1 MAVASGIKVPI
12 TYEYNEQSLDKLS
25 DNFEQIVKSAQLG
38 PAFDAE
44 INNIRAKFKTAGEEI
59 KRQLETGEIDVE
71 KLNLTGLEKDIEKFA
86 KGIAFVMD
94 EALDDKEIENYTK
107 QVTALAD
114 EIIGKQK
121 EIRDLQ
127 KQRKDLASEK
137 DAFKAKYGL
146 AKMPPDS
153 ALDAERKLAV
163 AEQQLA
169 DSGKGGSEELK
180 QRVAMLKE
188 MIALI
193 ERERQSRSS
202 YYTEELNKVK
212 ESAKIAKESL
222 SFMTTSGLG
231 SQGGKNYSPVVY
243 EREEARVASKEE
255 NIKLVE
261 AVAEGRLDEAAVI
274 YNKIKLD
281 VQKIT
286 EMEAEKLRL
295 EKESLEA
302 KKQSDKIL
310 KDNLRF
316 YKEAEKAQ
324 SDAVVMQIDARK
336 REEEFVK
343 LRARHEG
350 KHTIHNS
357 MTAFGRTQFYKDGK
371 PIQGLTPEENQV
383 PINLREAESS
393 IELVQAKIKE
403 SLKAGNEEQA
413 KALKDHL
420 KVLKDYRKTYTEI
433 LIALGK
439 DIDQSFT
446 KEINIQNEID
456 TLQRLA
462 KQKYS
467 SSGRSKE
474 KYGLEVRKASDFSM
488 ESINKNNAAENLGI
502 EIAALKEKEAL
513 LESIKNIQSKITTDQ
528 FAAREAFKG
537 KFGQDMPT
545 EDLGQAQGMLSAAE
559 EEMAKGGPV
568 DPALQN
574 KVNLYRELIVLLE
587 KEKQSKEEID
597 AKINDAQAVITEKT
611 NKKKEIEV
619 KLDEKKKK
627 LGDENNN
634 VSRRALEIGA
644 ALNVLRD
651 HGIKLTAKQQ
661 KEIEKLNKAVKQA
674 NEDGDDEK
682 KGLLA
687 RAGAT
692 FSYGLIIGQLRRV
705 FQQTLQTVRE
715 LDKAMTEAA
724 VVTSMNRKEAYE
736 LLGGYQQL
744 ARNTGLA
751 TSEISG
757 VVVEFLKQGRT
768 MKDAMELAEVAAKS
782 AKVAGIS
789 AEEAVKYLTSAVNGF
804 GLAAS
809 QAEDIADKFAAVAAS
824 SATDFN
830 ELAIAMSKVSP
841 VAKASGVGVD
851 FMMGVLAKGLE
862 TTREAPENIGT
873 AFKTIFA
880 RMREVTDIGKA
891 TEDGMSLNRV
901 EKALDS
907 IGVRLRD
914 SSGQFRNLE
923 TVLTDV
929 GEKWTT
935 LTSIEQAYIATSLAG
950 TRQQPRLLAIFNDFA
965 RTKELINIS
974 TEATGELAFQHM
986 EYMAG
991 AEAALSQLR
1000 TAWEGFIMA
1009 FTDTELV
1016 IGAINGIT
1024 DFVNFLSDV
1033 IKGLTFGN
1041 SFAGNLLV
1049 LGLVAIAYAGLTP
1062 KIKAN
1067 MQQMALEN
1075 QVAEKSNMTKRKRKQ
1090 LTVEEKLEVQR
1101 LTAAYKTATDVEKKD
1116 ITQKLNGILH
1126 TKLKTFSLKTLTMAV
1141 WANVKAMGAQVIAQ
1155 IVAGAAMFA
1164 AGLIMA
1170 GLVWLY
1176 KELTKTSAE
1185 YAKEISE
1192 NNKQLKELS
1201 DKEKNVKKLVDRFDE
1216 LSRKVTR
1223 TKEELN
1229 EMASIAGELE
1239 NIKIGDQEFN
1249 LSRTDVTGKI
1259 VIDKVAYENFVAAVE
1274 KERQRLLDAN
1284 LVAFNAK
1291 MKGDFATIADVFEKR
1306 PEFVAMA
1313 KKIGYD
1319 FGSQFLTA
1327 MSEKGFS
1334 QENIDK
1340 AMSQLQS
1347 GMAGINPNMFSTFTG
1362 TETQLNN
1369 NIRQL
1374 AVSGLSGLEDF
1385 KSTIQSIE
1393 GGAATIDKATGDIFR
1408 NLARNAPAT
1417 LEEARERINK
1427 GLEDI
1432 GLDVT
1437 TGLGESL
1444 SGNIIGAFSQISF
1457 KFDEEKAKEF
1467 SEKAAGILLNIA
1479 KNSEAT
1485 GLVVGENLTKEVKSE
1500 NLAKE
1505 LDASLTAYRNAI
1517 TAIKADTSL
1526 SDIEE
1531 TVMLS
1536 FITDSMQDENILDF
1550 LEKGGITIETIVK
1563 VIERGTTLT
1572 GIADLIDST
1581 REKLESM
1588 TKTTFQGSSQGGF
1601 AVISKMFTDTQI
1613 TEKMEDFN
1621 DVITKAFGEDNYA
1634 SAYELINGIFGQG
1647 SIEAK
1652 ESINLLSNSL
1662 RLLNATTA
1670 ATNLSDQGK
1679 LVQDLLKLPEQIA
1692 KGDFSKYSELV
1703 NEFSFEAVNAVLESG
1718 TAGLDKF
1725 FEEEKKDFTDSINN
1739 AIENIQATRAA
1750 IGGNLEK
1757 PELEQIAQLELML
1770 TYYEQIAGVEQLRA
1784 AVLKEV
1790 KDTVKET
1797 NDLYSLQDK
1806 LIKSGM
1812 AEDNPFIKMLD
1823 KAILVSEN
1831 SSLTALQE
1839 QVEKDV
1845 LALGKLG
1852 NFVDGVFKKV
1862 ADSSQIAVDSGLEN
1876 MLESATQLLEM
1887 ETAAYERE
1895 KKAVEERYKVEI
1907 DAIKSS
1913 NDEKWKA
1920 IEYSDR
1926 LIDMEEQVANSR
1938 RMLLGLSLSGASS
1951 GTLQEAQKELQKIQK
1966 ERQKI
1971 IEQQMVEEAQKQLE
1985 AERDTRIQELGE
1997 QQITAMDGL
2006 TNAIEYL
2013 TQTIQQRTNTAGQ
2026 PTDPALFGV
2035 QQ

>member
-1 MAVASGIKVPI
+1 MAAGIKVPI
-12 TYEYNEQSLDKLS
+12 TYQYNEQSLDKLS
-25 DNFEQIVKSAQLG
+25 DNFEQVVKSAQLG

-44 INNIRAKFKTAGEEI
+44 INNIRAKFKNIKEEI
-59 KRQLETGEIDVE
+59 KRQFETGEIDVE

-86 KGIAFVMD
+86 KGLAFVMN

-121 EIRDLQ
+121 EIRNLQ
-127 KQRKDLASEK
+127 KQRKDLGDER
-137 DAFKAKYGL
+137 DAFKAKFGL
-146 AKMPPDS
+146 AKMPATDP
-153 ALDAERKLAV
+153 LEAERRLAA
-163 AEQQLA
+163 AEAELSA
-169 DSGKGGSEELK
+169 SGGAGSDELK
-180 QRVAMLKE
+180 QRIE
-188 MIALI
+188 MFKQLIALM
-193 ERERQSRSS
+193 EKEQGARGSF
-202 YYTEELNKVK
+202 YAAELEKAKKLSK
-212 ESAKIAKESL
+212 ESREETG
-222 SFMTTSGLG
+222 FMITSG
-231 SQGGKNYSPVVY
+231 QATPGKNYAPVLF
-243 EREEARVASKEE
+243 ARQEKKDDFRQE
-255 NIKLVE
+255 NL
-261 AVAEGRLDEAAVI
+261 AF
-274 YNKIKLD
+274 
-281 VQKIT
+281 
-286 EMEAEKLRL
+286 
-295 EKESLEA
+295 LEA
-302 KKQSDKIL
+302 LAKGDESTVAA
-310 KDNLRF
+310 F
-316 YKEAEKAQ
+316 YQKAQQEVAKLTELETQRAEKAALVAKLEEQ
-324 SDAVVMQIDARK
+324 KNKYFAEQEKLMNTVNIFEQKRIKMAKQYNAAEKKMTALRTKNESRAAAGISMQDHNFGGAFFRETGGLSKQELKVPISISDADKSI
-336 REEEFVK
+336 
-343 LRARHEG
+343 
-350 KHTIHNS
+350 
-357 MTAFGRTQFYKDGK
+357 
-371 PIQGLTPEENQV
+371 
-383 PINLREAESS
+383 IN
-393 IELVQAKIKE
+393 IQAKIKE
-403 SLKAGNEEQA
+403 AMANGNKEQA
-413 KALKDHL
+413 KELKAHL
-420 KVLKDYRKTYTEI
+420 KVVKEYKETYIEILKDLGNDTDKDYTKGMGIEASI
-433 LIALGK
+433 G
-439 DIDQSFT
+439 QT
-446 KEINIQNEID
+446 
-456 TLQRLA
+456 QRLA
-462 KQKYS
+462 SGLAIRRNQGQQKLDTFRKEND
-467 SSGRSKE
+467 SGQDE
-474 KYGLEVRKASDFSM
+474 LF
-488 ESINKNNAAENLGI
+488 KNSVELDTLDNEI
-502 EIAALKEKEAL
+502 EILKERKEL
-513 LESIKNIQSKITTDQ
+513 LENTRVIQKQ
-528 FAAREAFKG
+528 MAEEQMAARKEFQA
-537 KFGQDMPT
+537 KFGLSAMPT
-545 EDLGQAQGMLSAAE
+545 GNADEAKQMLGAAE
-559 EEMAKGGPV
+559 EEMKKGSAG
-568 DPALQN
+568 DPELQN
-574 KVNLYRELIVLLE
+574 KVALHRELVVLLQ
-587 KEKQSKEEID
+587 KEKQTKEEIN
-597 AKINDAQAVITEKT
+597 AKITDAQSVITERT

-661 KEIEKLNKAVKQA
+661 KEIEKLNKLVKQG
-674 NEDGDDEK
+674 NDDGDDEK

-736 LLGGYQQL
+736 LLGAYQQL

-751 TSEISG
+751 TSEVSG

-789 AEEAVKYLTSAVNGF
+789 AQEAVKYLTSAVNGF

-841 VAKASGVGVD
+841 VAKSAGVGVD

-1009 FTDTELV
+1009 FTETELV

-1024 DFVNFLSDV
+1024 DIINFLSDT
-1033 IKGLTFGN
+1033 IKSLTGDN
-1041 SFAGNLLV
+1041 AFAGSIIAI
-1049 LGLVAIAYAGLTP
+1049 GLVAIAYAGLTP
-1062 KIKAN
+1062 KIAAN
-1067 MQQMALEN
+1067 MQQMVLESQVTKEVNRLKTENKALT
-1075 QVAEKSNMTKRKRKQ
+1075 AKQ
-1090 LTVEEKLEVQR
+1090 TLEVR
-1101 LTAAYKTATDVEKKD
+1101 KLTDEYKTATNVRRAE
-1116 ITQKLNGILH
+1116 IRQTLESNYGIKLQSFSIKSV
-1126 TKLKTFSLKTLTMAV
+1126 TKAIWL
-1141 WANVKAMGAQVIAQ
+1141 NVKAMAAQLAMQLLTAGIMMLV
-1155 IVAGAAMFA
+1155 GAAIAF
-1164 AGLIMA
+1164 
-1170 GLVWLY
+1170 LVDLY
-1176 KELTKTSAE
+1176 KKATRNAADF
-1185 YAKEISE
+1185 AKEISE
-1192 NNKQLKELS
+1192 NNKELKELS
-1201 DKEKNVKKLVDRFDE
+1201 DKEKNVKKLIDRFDE

-1229 EMASIAGELE
+1229 EMVSIAEELE
-1239 NIKIGDQEFN
+1239 SIKIGDQEFN

-1274 KERQRLLDAN
+1274 RERQKLLAEN
-1284 LVAFNAK
+1284 LVSFNNAV
-1291 MKGDFATIADVFEKR
+1291 KGTFTRIQDIFEDR
-1306 PEFVAMA
+1306 PELSAMA
-1313 KKIGYD
+1313 KKIGFD
-1319 FGSQFLTA
+1319 FGSQFLTS

-1334 QENIDK
+1334 QENIEK
-1340 AMSQLQS
+1340 AMAQLQS
-1347 GMAGINPNMFSTFTG
+1347 GMAGINPGLFS
-1362 TETQLNN
+1362 
-1369 NIRQL
+1369 
-1374 AVSGLSGLEDF
+1374 
-1385 KSTIQSIE
+1385 
-1393 GGAATIDKATGDIFR
+1393 KATNLESIVSSMAPSIFDIQADPNKKYTDDQKR
-1408 NLARNAPAT
+1408 AAQDIVRMLAEMPLPKT
-1417 LEEARERINK
+1417 SEELKENITKLIDSSTNSALKELTGVKKSNFIDRIANNF
-1427 GLEDI
+1427 
-1432 GLDVT
+1432 
-1437 TGLGESL
+1437 S
-1444 SGNIIGAFSQISF
+1444 NINFV
-1457 KFDEEKAKEF
+1457 FDEQKAKEF
-1467 SEKAAGILLNIA
+1467 SQKAAGVLLNVA
-1479 KNSEAT
+1479 KQSEAV
-1485 GLVVGENLTKEVKSE
+1485 GLVVGENLTKEVKAQ

-1517 TAIKADTSL
+1517 TAVKADTSL
-1526 SDIEE
+1526 SDVEE

-1536 FITDSMQDENILDF
+1536 FLTDSMQDEVILDT
-1550 LEKGGITIETIVK
+1550 LTKGGITIETIVK

-1581 REKLESM
+1581 RKKLESM
-1588 TKTTFQGSSQGGF
+1588 TTTIPIDAGRDSE
-1601 AVISKMFTDTQI
+1601 VVDLFTDTEI
-1613 TEKMEDFN
+1613 AEKMRQFN
-1621 DVITKAFGEDNYA
+1621 DVITAVFTETEDFSNFGQ
-1634 SAYELINGIFGQG
+1634 AYQKILDIFGNTPEA
-1647 SIEAK
+1647 IEA
-1652 ESINLLSNSL
+1652 INALSNSL
-1662 RLLNATTA
+1662 SLLNATTA
-1670 ATNLSDQGK
+1670 ATKLSDQGK

-1692 KGDFSKYSELV
+1692 KGDFSKYGELV
-1703 NEFSFEAVNAVLESG
+1703 TEFGFDTVNAVLQNG
-1718 TAGLDKF
+1718 TAGLDAF
-1725 FEEEKKDFTDSINN
+1725 FTKQKTDFTNSINE
-1739 AIENIQATRAA
+1739 AIANIRATRTA
-1750 IGGNLEK
+1750 IGEAGGEGNLSRS
-1757 PELEQIAQLELML
+1757 ELEQIAQLELML
-1770 TYYEQIAGVEQLRA
+1770 IYYEQIAGVEQLRA

-1812 AEDNPFIKMLD
+1812 AQDNPFIKMLD
-1823 KAILVSEN
+1823 KAILASEN
-1831 SSLTALQE
+1831 SSLTALQD

-1845 LALGKLG
+1845 LALGQLG
-1852 NFVDGVFKKV
+1852 SFVDGVFVKL

-1887 ETAAYERE
+1887 QTAAYERE
-1895 KKAVEERYKVEI
+1895 KKVIEERYKEEI

-1926 LIDMEEQVANSR
+1926 LIDMEEQVAKSR

-1985 AERDTRIQELGE
+1985 KERDDRIQQLGAA
-1997 QQITAMDGL
+1997 QITAMSGL
-2006 TNAIEYL
+2006 TRAIEYL
-2013 TQTIQQRTNTAGQ
+2013 TQTIQQRTNTAGE
-2026 PTDPALFGV
+2026 PNDPALFGL
-2035 QQ
+2035 Q

>member
-1 MAVASGIKVPI
+1 MAGIKIPI
-12 TYEYNEQSLDKLS
+12 TYEYSEGSLDKLS
-25 DNFEQIVKSAQLG
+25 DNFEQVVKSAQLG

-44 INNIRAKFKTAGEEI
+44 INNIRAKFKNIKEEI
-59 KRQLETGEIDVE
+59 KRQFETGEIDVQ

-86 KGIAFVMD
+86 KGLAFVMN

-121 EIRDLQ
+121 EIRNLQ
-127 KQRKDLASEK
+127 KQRKDLGDER
-137 DAFKAKYGL
+137 DAFKAKFGL
-146 AKMPPDS
+146 AKMPATDP
-153 ALDAERKLAV
+153 LEAERRLAA
-163 AEQQLA
+163 AEAELSA
-169 DSGKGGSEELK
+169 SGGAGSDELK
-180 QRVAMLKE
+180 QRIE
-188 MIALI
+188 MFKQLIALM
-193 ERERQSRSS
+193 EKEQGARGSF
-202 YYTEELNKVK
+202 YAAELEKAKKLSK
-212 ESAKIAKESL
+212 ESREETG
-222 SFMTTSGLG
+222 FMITSG
-231 SQGGKNYSPVVY
+231 QATPGKNYAPILF
-243 EREEARVASKEE
+243 ARQEKKDDFRQE
-255 NIKLVE
+255 NL
-261 AVAEGRLDEAAVI
+261 AF
-274 YNKIKLD
+274 
-281 VQKIT
+281 
-286 EMEAEKLRL
+286 
-295 EKESLEA
+295 LEA
-302 KKQSDKIL
+302 LAKGDESTVAA
-310 KDNLRF
+310 F
-316 YKEAEKAQ
+316 YQKAQQEVAKLTELETQRAEKAALVAKLEEQ
-324 SDAVVMQIDARK
+324 KNKYFAEQEKLMNTVNIFEQKRIKMAKQYNAAEKKMTALRTKNESRAAAGISMQDYNFGGAFFRETGGLSKQELKVPITISDADKSI
-336 REEEFVK
+336 
-343 LRARHEG
+343 
-350 KHTIHNS
+350 
-357 MTAFGRTQFYKDGK
+357 
-371 PIQGLTPEENQV
+371 
-383 PINLREAESS
+383 IN
-393 IELVQAKIKE
+393 IQAKIKE
-403 SLKAGNEEQA
+403 AMANGNKEQA
-413 KALKDHL
+413 KELKAHL
-420 KVLKDYRKTYTEI
+420 KVVKEYKETYIEILKDLGNDTDQDYTKGMGIEASI
-433 LIALGK
+433 G
-439 DIDQSFT
+439 QT
-446 KEINIQNEID
+446 
-456 TLQRLA
+456 QRLA
-462 KQKYS
+462 SGLAIRRNQGQQKLDTFRKEND
-467 SSGRSKE
+467 SGQDE
-474 KYGLEVRKASDFSM
+474 LF
-488 ESINKNNAAENLGI
+488 KNSVELDTLDNEI
-502 EIAALKEKEAL
+502 EILKERKEL
-513 LESIKNIQSKITTDQ
+513 LENTRVIQKQ
-528 FAAREAFKG
+528 MAEEQMAARKEFQA
-537 KFGQDMPT
+537 KFGLSAMPT
-545 EDLGQAQGMLSAAE
+545 GNADEAKQMLGAAE
-559 EEMAKGGPV
+559 EEMKKGSAG
-568 DPALQN
+568 DPELQN
-574 KVNLYRELIVLLE
+574 KVALHRELVVLLQ
-587 KEKQSKEEID
+587 KEKQTKEEIN
-597 AKINDAQAVITEKT
+597 AKITDAQSVITERT

-634 VSRRALEIGA
+634 LSRRALEIGA

-661 KEIEKLNKAVKQA
+661 KEIEKLNKAVKQG
-674 NEDGDDEK
+674 NDDGDDEK

-705 FQQTLQTVRE
+705 FRQTLDTVRE

-724 VVTSMNRKEAYE
+724 IVTSMNRKEAYE
-736 LLGGYQQL
+736 LLGAYQQL

-751 TSEISG
+751 TSEVSG

-789 AEEAVKYLTSAVNGF
+789 AQEAVKYLTSAVNGF

-830 ELAIAMSKVSP
+830 ELAVAMSKVSP

-923 TVLTDV
+923 NVLTDV

-991 AEAALSQLR
+991 AEAALAQLR

-1009 FTDTELV
+1009 FTETELV

-1024 DFVNFLSDV
+1024 DIINFLSDT
-1033 IKGLTFGN
+1033 IKSLTGDN
-1041 SFAGNLLV
+1041 AFAGSIIAI
-1049 LGLVAIAYAGLTP
+1049 GLVAIAYAGLTP

-1067 MQQMALEN
+1067 MQQMVLEN

-1101 LTAAYKTATDVEKKD
+1101 LTTAYKTATDVEK
-1116 ITQKLNGILH
+1116 QKIIQDLNNILH
-1126 TKLKTFSLKTLTMAV
+1126 TKLKTFGLKTLTMAI
-1141 WANVKAMGAQVIAQ
+1141 WANVKAMAAQVIAQ
-1155 IVAGAAMFA
+1155 IATGAAFFA
-1164 AGLIMA
+1164 AGLVMA
-1170 GLVWLY
+1170 GIVALY
-1176 KELTKTSAE
+1176 KDLTKGSAE

-1201 DKEKNVKKLVDRFDE
+1201 DKEKNIKKLVDRFDE
-1216 LSRKVTR
+1216 LNRKVTR

-1229 EMASIAGELE
+1229 EMVSIAEELE
-1239 NIKIGDQEFN
+1239 TIKIGDQEFN

-1274 KERQRLLDAN
+1274 RERQKLLAEN
-1284 LVAFNAK
+1284 LASFRSAVQGISTQIISN
-1291 MKGDFATIADVFEKR
+1291 FEDR
-1306 PEFVAMA
+1306 PELTAMA

-1319 FGSQFLTA
+1319 FGSQFLIS
-1327 MSEKGFS
+1327 MKERGFS
-1334 QENIDK
+1334 QENINK

-1347 GMAGINPNMFSTFTG
+1347 GMSGIDPSIFMNAINVDDVLNAATG
-1362 TETQLNN
+1362 YSGLDNKN
-1369 NIRQL
+1369 KDFLKNVVRQL
-1374 AVSGLSGLEDF
+1374 AEEGPREGEDL
-1385 KSTIQSIE
+1385 KNRIKELIE
-1393 GGAATIDKATGDIFR
+1393 EGV
-1408 NLARNAPAT
+1408 
-1417 LEEARERINK
+1417 NK
-1427 GLEDI
+1427 GIAGAKFDHAINELNFLEKAMGKFYLI
-1432 GLDVT
+1432 RF
-1437 TGLGESL
+1437 
-1444 SGNIIGAFSQISF
+1444 N
-1457 KFDEEKAKEF
+1457 FDEEGAKQF
-1467 SEKAAGILLNIA
+1467 SQKAAGILLNIA

-1500 NLAKE
+1500 NLTKE
-1505 LDASLTAYRNAI
+1505 LNASLTAYRNAI

-1531 TVMLS
+1531 KVMLS

-1572 GIADLIDST
+1572 GIANLIDQT
-1581 REKLESM
+1581 TEKINKITFDGAFKGIESGVGPVYE
-1588 TKTTFQGSSQGGF
+1588 QV
-1601 AVISKMFTDTQI
+1601 AISATEAALRVSKFNDAI
-1613 TEKMEDFN
+1613 TE
-1621 DVITKAFGEDNYA
+1621 AFGKDNYA
-1634 SAYELINGIFGQG
+1634 AAYDLINDIFGKG
-1647 SIEAK
+1647 TPEAA

-1670 ATNLSDQGK
+1670 ATKLSDQGK

-1692 KGDFSKYSELV
+1692 KGDFSKYGELV
-1703 NEFSFEAVNAVLESG
+1703 TEFGFDTVNAVLENG
-1718 TAGLDKF
+1718 TAGLGAF
-1725 FEEEKKDFTDSINN
+1725 FTEQKTNFTNSINQ
-1739 AIENIQATRAA
+1739 AIANIRATRTA
-1750 IGGNLEK
+1750 IGGNLSVSEV
-1757 PELEQIAQLELML
+1757 EQIESLKLML
-1770 TYYEQIAGVEQLRA
+1770 AYYEQIAGVEQLRA

-1806 LIKSGM
+1806 LLKSGM
-1812 AEDNPFIKMLD
+1812 AKDNPFIKMLD
-1823 KAILVSEN
+1823 KAIDASEN
-1831 SSLTALQE
+1831 SSLTALE
-1839 QVEKDV
+1839 AQVERDV
-1845 LALGKLG
+1845 LALQKLG
-1852 NFVDGVFKKV
+1852 EFVNGVFVKFT
-1862 ADSSQIAVDSGLEN
+1862 DSSQIAVDSGLEN

-1887 ETAAYERE
+1887 QTAAYERE
-1895 KKAVEERYKVEI
+1895 KKVVEERYKEEI

-1926 LIDMEEQVANSR
+1926 LIDMEEEVARSR
-1938 RMLLGLSLSGASS
+1938 RTLLGLSLSGASS

-1985 AERDTRIQELGE
+1985 KERDDKIQQLGAE
-1997 QQITAMDGL
+1997 QITAMGTLTDAIIRLTRRIEERDRGTIGEPPDPGL
-2006 TNAIEYL
+2006 LGA
-2013 TQTIQQRTNTAGQ
+2013 
-2026 PTDPALFGV
+2026 
-2035 QQ
+2035 

>member
-1 MAVASGIKVPI
+1 MAAGIKVPI
-12 TYEYNEQSLDKLS
+12 TYEYNEESLNKLS

-38 PAFDAE
+38 PSFDAE
-44 INNIRAKFKTAGEEI
+44 INNIRAKFKTIGEEI
-59 KRQLETGEIDVE
+59 KRQFQTGEIDVE

-310 KDNLRF
+310 KDNLKF
-316 YKEAEKAQ
+316 YKDAEASQSKA
-324 SDAVVMQIDARK
+324 VRMEIDTRK
-336 REEEFVK
+336 RQEEFVK
-343 LRARHEG
+343 LRSRNEG
-350 KHTIHNS
+350 KHVVPYS
-357 MTAFGRTQFYKDGK
+357 MTAFGRTKFK
-371 PIQGLTPEENQV
+371 PVQGLSPEETQV
-383 PINLREAESS
+383 PINLRESESS

-403 SLKAGNEEQA
+403 SLKSGNEEQA
-413 KALKDHL
+413 KVLKNHL

-433 LIALGK
+433 LIGLGQ
-439 DIDQSFT
+439 DINQSFT
-446 KEINIQNEID
+446 KEINIQNELS
-456 TLQRLA
+456 TLERIA

-574 KVNLYRELIVLLE
+574 KVNLYRELIVLLQKE
-587 KEKQSKEEID
+587 KETKEQID
-597 AKINDAQAVITEKT
+597 AKINDAQAVITERT

-634 VSRRALEIGA
+634 VSRKALEIGA

-661 KEIEKLNKAVKQA
+661 KEIEKLNKLVKQG

-736 LLGGYQQL
+736 LLGAYQQL

-789 AEEAVKYLTSAVNGF
+789 AADAVKYLTSAVNGF

-923 TVLTDV
+923 AVLTDV

-935 LTSIEQAYIATSLAG
+935 LTTIEQAYIATSLAG

-1009 FTDTELV
+1009 FTETELV

-1024 DFVNFLSDV
+1024 DIINFLSDT
-1033 IKGLTFGN
+1033 IKSLTGDN
-1041 SFAGNLLV
+1041 AFAGSIV
-1049 LGLVAIAYAGLTP
+1049 AIGLVAIAYAGLTP
-1062 KIKAN
+1062 KIAAN
-1067 MQQMALEN
+1067 MQQMVLESQVTKEVNRLKTENKALT
-1075 QVAEKSNMTKRKRKQ
+1075 AKQ
-1090 LTVEEKLEVQR
+1090 TLEVR
-1101 LTAAYKTATDVEKKD
+1101 KLTDEYKNATNVRKAE
-1116 ITQKLNGILH
+1116 IRQTLESNYGIKLQSFSIKSV
-1126 TKLKTFSLKTLTMAV
+1126 TKAIWL
-1141 WANVKAMGAQVIAQ
+1141 NVKAMAAQLAMQLLTAGIMMLV
-1155 IVAGAAMFA
+1155 GAA
-1164 AGLIMA
+1164 IT
-1170 GLVWLY
+1170 GLVALY
-1176 KELTKTSAE
+1176 KEATKTSAE
-1185 YAKEISE
+1185 YAKEIGE

-1201 DKEKNVKKLVDRFDE
+1201 DKEKNVKKLIDRFDE
-1216 LSRKVTR
+1216 LNRKVTR

-1239 NIKIGDQEFN
+1239 TIKIGDQEFN

-1274 KERQRLLDAN
+1274 KERQKLLAEN
-1284 LVAFNAK
+1284 LTSFRSVIKGSFEIISRDFNN
-1291 MKGDFATIADVFEKR
+1291 R

-1319 FGSQFLTA
+1319 FGSQFLTS

-1347 GMAGINPNMFSTFTG
+1347 GMSGIDPSLFMTSNIGDDTAINTRLFAFNDRKGTGALTTAQMDAGREMFKT
-1362 TETQLNN
+1362 
-1369 NIRQL
+1369 
-1374 AVSGLSGLEDF
+1374 LSEMPIP
-1385 KSTIQSIE
+1385 KTS
-1393 GGAATIDKATGDIFR
+1393 
-1408 NLARNAPAT
+1408 
-1417 LEEARERINK
+1417 EELQERINTLMNNSIAA
-1427 GLEDI
+1427 GLSF
-1432 GLDVT
+1432 T
-1437 TGLGESL
+1437 TAQNASL
-1444 SGNIIGAFSQISF
+1444 RTTLTSGFSSLIF
-1457 KFDEEKAKEF
+1457 TFDEAKAKEF
-1467 SEKAAGILLNIA
+1467 SQKAAGILLNVA
-1479 KNSEAT
+1479 KQSEAV

-1505 LDASLTAYRNAI
+1505 LRASLKAYQDAI
-1517 TAIKADTSL
+1517 TAIKADTTL
-1526 SDIEE
+1526 SDVEE

-1536 FITDSMQDENILDF
+1536 FITDSMQDQNILDT
-1550 LEKGGITIETIVK
+1550 LTTGGITIETIVK

-1572 GIADLIDST
+1572 GIADLVDST

-1613 TEKMEDFN
+1613 TEKMEKFN
-1621 DVITKAFGEDNYA
+1621 DVITKAFGEDKYA
-1634 SAYELINGIFGQG
+1634 AAYNLINDIFGKG
-1647 SIEAK
+1647 SDAAK
-1652 ESINLLSNSL
+1652 ESINELSNSL

-1692 KGDFSKYSELV
+1692 KGDFSKYGELV
-1703 NEFSFEAVNAVLESG
+1703 TEFGFDAVNAVLENG
-1718 TAGLDKF
+1718 TAGLGAF
-1725 FEEEKKDFTDSINN
+1725 FTKQKTDFTNSVYQAINN
-1739 AIENIQATRAA
+1739 IRATRTA
-1750 IGGNLEK
+1750 IGGDLSLSEV
-1757 PELEQIAQLELML
+1757 EQIEQLKLML
-1770 TYYEQIAGVEQLRA
+1770 IYYDQIAGVEQLRA

-1806 LIKSGM
+1806 LLKSGM
-1812 AEDNPFIKMLD
+1812 AKDNPFIQMLD
-1823 KAILVSEN
+1823 KAILASEN
-1831 SSLTALQE
+1831 SSLTALE
-1839 QVEKDV
+1839 AQVEKDI
-1845 LALGKLG
+1845 LALGRLG
-1852 NFVDGVFKKV
+1852 EFVDGVFEKFT
-1862 ADSSQIAVDSGLEN
+1862 DSSQIAVDSGLEN

-1887 ETAAYERE
+1887 QTAAYERE
-1895 KKAVEERYKVEI
+1895 KKVVEERYKEEI

-1938 RMLLGLSLSGASS
+1938 RTLLGLSLSGASS

-1985 AERDTRIQELGE
+1985 AERDNRIQELGVE
-1997 QQITAMDGL
+1997 QITAMGTLTDAIIRLTRRIEETDRGTIGEPPDPGL
-2006 TNAIEYL
+2006 LGA
-2013 TQTIQQRTNTAGQ
+2013 
-2026 PTDPALFGV
+2026 
-2035 QQ
+2035 